1 MTALRLRRAAGK
13 LGRRERRRREMRER
27 IFRAALRLFA
37 ERGFVSTT
45 VEDITEAADVGKG
58 TFFNYF
64 PSKEH
69 VLAGFAETQLSK
81 LQMLSDPAIGQG
93 QPLKLMLRRLIQG
106 LAEEPGRSPALVR
119 GMLIANLS
127 SEPVRRLMRQNLAR
141 GRRILAQF
149 LATRQCLGEIR
160 ADLDAMEIA
169 WGFQQL
175 FFGALILWALH
186 PTSSLSNRLAA
197 TFPLFWSGFLTDRAK
212 SKSHRGGV
220 E

>member
-1 MTALRLRRAAGK
+1 MTAPRLQRPVGK
-13 LGRRERRRREMRER
+13 PGRRERRRREMRDR

-37 ERGFVSTT
+37 ERGFISTT

-69 VLAGFAETQLSK
+69 VLAGFAEIQLAK
-81 LQMLSDPAIGQG
+81 LQMLSDASTGQG
-93 QPLKLMLRRLIQG
+93 QRLEPMLRRLIQG
-106 LAEEPGRSPALVR
+106 LAEEPGRSPTLVR

-141 GRRILAQF
+141 GRRMLAQF
-149 LATRQCLGEIR
+149 LAARQRLGEIH

-175 FFGALILWALH
+175 FFGALILWALQ
-186 PTSSLSNRLAA
+186 PTSSLANRLEA
-197 TFPLFWSGFLTDRAK
+197 TFPLFWSGFITDGAK
-212 SKSHRGGV
+212 PKNHQGGA